1 MTTPIPDGSITVK
14 DLFLELKG
22 LREDL
27 TRVLVHME
35 AVDTR
40 NTAADRMHLDYESR
54 LRALETFRYK
64 LAGLSVLGG
73 VGAGWVGYILGH
85 YVH

>member
-1 MTTPIPDGSITVK
+1 MSTPLPDGLITVK

-22 LREDL
+22 LRDDL

-40 NTAADRMHLDYESR
+40 NTAADRAHLDYEAR

-64 LAGLSVLGG
+64 LAGASLIGG

>member
-40 NTAADRMHLDYESR
+40 NTAADRAHTDYETR

-64 LAGLSVLGG
+64 LAGLAVIGG

>member
-14 DLFLELKG
+14 DLFIELKG

-40 NTAADRMHLDYESR
+40 NTAADRAHSDYETR